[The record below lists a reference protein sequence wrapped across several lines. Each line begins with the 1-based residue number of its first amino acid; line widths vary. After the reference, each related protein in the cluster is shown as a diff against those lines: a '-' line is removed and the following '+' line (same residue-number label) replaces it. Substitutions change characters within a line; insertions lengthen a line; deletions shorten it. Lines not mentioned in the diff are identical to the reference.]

1 MTISTFTIRRL
12 AIYSEETMNS
22 DQSWIDDEL
31 ETCSVCHDPL
41 CDARCERQVPSQLV
55 FAGLGGLGI
64 LALALLIKA
73 WA

>member
-1 MTISTFTIRRL
+1 MGS
-12 AIYSEETMNS
+12 SK
-22 DQSWIDDEL
+22 SWTEDSL

-64 LALALLIKA
+64 LILALIIKV

>member
-1 MTISTFTIRRL
+1 MTISTFTISGL
-12 AIYSEETMNS
+12 AFYSEETMNS
-22 DQSWIDDEL
+22 DQLWIDDDL

-55 FAGLGGLGI
+55 FAGLGGLSI